1 MRGRVAAEP
10 QAVQSDRTGDHGG
23 DRDDQPAR
31 IVTGNVVVARVRDKI
46 VGNDVYRTVRHD
58 GRGGSSSDHQCDKRA
73 RNDGHWCAHSSPL
86 PLPPREGDPG
96 TVTKQHAAR
105 PSGAMRRTNM
115 LMNKR
120 ARVLRAILRGI
131 ARVQRTFTIEV
142 GPVRASGLPAVLL
155 GVTGI
160 ILASGVTAAL
170 SKGASRLPETLGE
183 ARNLADALNAGS
195 PRLKS

>member
-1 MRGRVAAEP
+1 
-10 QAVQSDRTGDHGG
+10 
-23 DRDDQPAR
+23 
-31 IVTGNVVVARVRDKI
+31 
-46 VGNDVYRTVRHD
+46 
-58 GRGGSSSDHQCDKRA
+58 
-73 RNDGHWCAHSSPL
+73 
-86 PLPPREGDPG
+86 
-96 TVTKQHAAR
+96 
-105 PSGAMRRTNM
+105 M

-142 GPVRASGLPAVLL
+142 GPLRASGVPAILV

-170 SKGASRLPETLGE
+170 AKGASRLPETLGE